1 MSFKI
6 FKNGNRIG
14 GGIVDDSIDVV
25 YGGNAMG
32 IVFYRAYPTEL
43 DNQNISLVTEL
54 TITDYNTTVDIFIR
68 ISIII
73 PLYFQKKFSILF
85 KGNITYCK
93 NLY

>member
-1 MSFKI
+1 MNVSKIYYQWNSRREKFVSFKI

-54 TITDYNTTVDIFIR
+54 TITDYNTTVDAFIR
-68 ISIII
+68 ISDI
-73 PLYFQKKFSILF
+73 
-85 KGNITYCK
+85 
-93 NLY
+93 